1 LAETTL
7 LFLSSL
13 ESVSWHVGQQASG
26 EVLRIEHSKHHV
38 EILKQTNGK
47 TNPSAHFL
55 RFLDRVEG
63 LVKQH
68 VAIAFELNLL
78 PNITDFDTHES
89 LAKQLQIVIANPG
102 RVSVSFPAKKE
113 TSGLRFHLH
122 APFVPEL
129 SRASIKETKT
139 NDPLFKQL
147 AQLTASSLQTIRDLN
162 LMTGDFL
169 GSVIYFV

>member
-1 LAETTL
+1 
-7 LFLSSL
+7 
-13 ESVSWHVGQQASG
+13 
-26 EVLRIEHSKHHV
+26 
-38 EILKQTNGK
+38 
-47 TNPSAHFL
+47 
-55 RFLDRVEG
+55 
-63 LVKQH
+63 VKQH